1 MALIQSAVSLLI
13 LGFLYRR
20 MIKREIPTPISK
32 SQAIVPVILG
42 VVSLLL
48 SLAFFIVDG
57 LILGSM
63 GYVGSDY
70 PPLARSVIGSL
81 AAAGLPEEAAK
92 LLMIIITV
100 VIFRSKIRN
109 VYEYILI
116 GAAVG
121 LGFTLFEEF
130 LYGSDSLLI
139 AAGRLITVAAHML
152 IGIIMGRHLG
162 IARYYK
168 ITGKGS
174 ASVQYIL
181 AVIVPVVIH
190 TLYDSCIAT
199 NKLLEDN
206 DETIQGIG
214 AVLAVTACVGMFVLQ
229 FIILGRTKKNA
240 GKYCEMLL
248 LEQRDKHL

>member
-168 ITGKGS
+168 ITGK
-174 ASVQYIL
+174 VQYIL